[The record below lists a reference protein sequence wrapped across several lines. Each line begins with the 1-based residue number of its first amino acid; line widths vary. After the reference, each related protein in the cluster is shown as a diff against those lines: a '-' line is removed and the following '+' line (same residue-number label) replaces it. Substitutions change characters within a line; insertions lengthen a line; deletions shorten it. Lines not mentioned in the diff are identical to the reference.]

1 MRSVLGGAV
10 CLVLASCAQR
20 APRHLAGDGELVL
33 ELGGGGASLSRLL
46 QKSGVELLP
55 APQPLPQPAPRSD
68 AKDAPVSQAAEAS
81 AKRSA
86 DKDKADD
93 ELLGNSGVK
102 SAKEPESKAAA
113 KSEAEGDYEVV
124 EVALGANETL
134 MDLASKHLGTARRF
148 KDIMKW
154 NGWTDRDAR
163 RLKAGTKVKIHKPTS
178 GAASR

>member
-1 MRSVLGGAV
+1 MRLVLGGVV

-55 APQPLPQPAPRSD
+55 APQPLPQPTPASESKAD
-68 AKDAPVSQAAEAS
+68 VSTQVADAS
-81 AKRSA
+81 AKRNA
-86 DKDKADD
+86 AKDLVDD
-93 ELLGNSGVK
+93 ESRGNADATPETK
-102 SAKEPESKAAA
+102 PEPKPEANPDAES
-113 KSEAEGDYEVV
+113 DYDVI

-134 MDLASKHLGTARRF
+134 MDLASKHLGTAKRF
-148 KDIMKW
+148 KDIMRW

-163 RLKAGTKVKIHKPTS
+163 RLKAGTKVKIHKPRKP
-178 GAASR
+178 AESR